1 MVRTNMTRRGWRQG
15 WGEMVQLFDVGPLK
29 PFFRVFIY
37 QFAFVAVVGP
47 AIRAVVAR
55 PAVVASGKPGSQ
67 VVQP

>member
-1 MVRTNMTRRGWRQG
+1 M
-15 WGEMVQLFDVGPLK
+15 FDVGPLK